1 MMINGWMM
9 NDGGGGGCNSDFFF
23 NAIRQTML
31 KAFYMRKHVIDTT
44 VKVTHTQTYT
54 HRRKSLTD
62 WPKTGVTFR
71 KRYVGAKT
79 RTRGPRFSL
88 SS

>member
-9 NDGGGGGCNSDFFF
+9 NDGGGEGRCNRDFFY

-31 KAFYMRKHVIDTT
+31 KSFYMRKHVIGTP
-44 VKVTHTQTYT
+44 VKVTHTRT
-54 HRRKSLTD
+54 HPRKSLTD

-71 KRYVGAKT
+71 KKYVGAKT